1 MRGHIGLQDHG
12 VPHRIE
18 FRNLKILEL

>member
-12 VPHRIE
+12 VPHRLE